1 MSKIVGEVVAA
12 NEAYVRGFGNKGS
25 CRCRRLA
32 DSQS

>member
-12 NEAYVRGFGNKGS
+12 NEAYVGGSAKRAS
-25 CRCRRLA
+25 CRCRRLV